1 MRYLGATKKQRAY
14 AMGVLDNHKSRRQVA
29 IEAGYSKTMA
39 DNPKQIE
46 ESVGFKLAMAKQ
58 AYQAGMLVSGMMNEI
73 EARGFKDY
81 NTQELMRGLDTIS
94 KVFER
99 FTPKETKQDDSGMR
113 SVFANI
119 IDVTPL
125 ENKDSAPE
133 TIDNNTEVLHDNTV

>member
-29 IEAGYSKTMA
+29 LEAGYSKTMA

-81 NTQELMRGLDTIS
+81 STQDLMRGLDTIS

-99 FTPKETKQDDSGMR
+99 FAPKETTKDEGM
-113 SVFANI
+113 SKAFSTI
-119 IDVTPL
+119 IDITPL
-125 ENKDSAPE
+125 QNKDNTPD
-133 TIDNNTEVLHDNTV
+133 TIDSTDSILDSNTV